1 MNNDFKKVLIVI
13 WGIIAIGL
21 IAILVYGISNRN
33 NTEEEFSFYNNA
45 VSSELTVQKDE
56 NIDLNNINKINVE
69 FSSSN
74 IIVQTTDEPSIRIV
88 QQSSR
93 TLTENEKFTVKKQD
107 NEVTIKRGD
116 SKKFFSIFSFTNMQ
130 DKIEVYIPENYI
142 ADIDIET
149 SSGNIEF
156 NSDIKLSN
164 VNCKASSGCI
174 VSKDNI
180 NATDVNLEASS
191 GDISLGTLITNNYNV
206 EASSGNIKINSLAG
220 SGKLDTS
227 SGNIKVQ
234 YKDIAE
240 YSEVNA
246 SSGNIDLVIPEGLS
260 FDFSGQCSSGRINSK
275 YDLNYKNKK
284 QNEAT
289 VKIGS
294 GPYKKVSASTNS
306 GNININD

>member
-1 MNNDFKKVLIVI
+1 MNRSLKKILIVTWSI
-13 WGIIAIGL
+13 VAIGFTAL
-21 IAILVYGISNRN
+21 LVYGISNQN
-33 NTEEEFSFYNNA
+33 GVNGIFDSYNN
-45 VSSELTVQKDE
+45 SMNSDMTVQKDE
-56 NIDLNNINKINVE
+56 NVDVNNIKNINVN

-74 IIVQTTDEPSIRIV
+74 VIIKTTDESNIRII
-88 QQSSR
+88 QKSSR
-93 TLTENEKFTVKKQD
+93 TLTNDEKFQIIKKD
-107 NEVTIKRGD
+107 SDVTIKRGN
-116 SKKFFSIFSFTNMQ
+116 SKKFFNIFSFGNMQ
-130 DKIEVYIPENYI
+130 EIIEVYVPKDYN
-142 ADIDIET
+142 ANMDIET

-156 NSDIKLSN
+156 DADIKLSN
-164 VNCKASSGCI
+164 VNCKTSSGCL
-174 VSKDNI
+174 VSKSNI
-180 NATDVNLEASS
+180 NATDINLEVSS

-240 YSEVNA
+240 YSEANA

-260 FDFSGQCSSGRINSK
+260 FDFSGECSSGRVNSN

-289 VKIGS
+289 VKMGS
-294 GPYKKVSASTNS
+294 GPYKKISASTSS